1 LPSSLVQGGVQ
12 YGPEVL
18 ATHLKEGIIRNHR
31 NHRIPAKPLM
41 DLPTQKALPMLGTLS
56 PNIIRRDAEKAADE
70 KELIE
75 AAEKLMQEMEEKG
88 FGDRMADMQQR
99 LAPKMDS
106 SLKGKMIEV
115 LLEYFEPDNT
125 RFFVWTKGKMVG
137 LPLNLGK
144 RKRDATAKNKNDMAI
159 IKWDG
164 KYCVEGS
171 PDTIQQ
177 QLLKTKWNKHVK
189 GA

>member
-1 LPSSLVQGGVQ
+1 
-12 YGPEVL
+12 
-18 ATHLKEGIIRNHR
+18 
-31 NHRIPAKPLM
+31 
-41 DLPTQKALPMLGTLS
+41 
-56 PNIIRRDAEKAADE
+56 
-70 KELIE
+70 
-75 AAEKLMQEMEEKG
+75 
-88 FGDRMADMQQR
+88 MQQR
-99 LAPKMDS
+99 SAPKMDS
-106 SLKGKMIEV
+106 SLKGKRIEV

-164 KYCVEGS
+164 KYCFEGS
-171 PDTIQQ
+171 ADTTQQ

-189 GA
+189 GAGGLYYQRSNPLVYCLEQILSSIFLVYYQCRPIYSLSFDPINKLCCIPMIDPHIPTVTVAYSK

>member
-1 LPSSLVQGGVQ
+1 
-12 YGPEVL
+12 
-18 ATHLKEGIIRNHR
+18 
-31 NHRIPAKPLM
+31 
-41 DLPTQKALPMLGTLS
+41 
-56 PNIIRRDAEKAADE
+56 
-70 KELIE
+70 
-75 AAEKLMQEMEEKG
+75 
-88 FGDRMADMQQR
+88 MADMQQR

-125 RFFVWTKGKMVG
+125 RFFVWAKRKVVG
-137 LPLNLGK
+137 LPLEAIGKNLGK